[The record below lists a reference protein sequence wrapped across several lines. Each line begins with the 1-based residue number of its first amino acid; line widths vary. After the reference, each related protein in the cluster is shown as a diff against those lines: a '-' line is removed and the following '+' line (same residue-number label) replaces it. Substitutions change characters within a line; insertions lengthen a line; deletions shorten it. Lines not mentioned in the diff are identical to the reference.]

1 MRILVQVSALVLGEW
16 LLVTPPGNDIT
27 RPQNEWHQE
36 QSFDTLEQ
44 CVSYRERQADEL
56 IKKMGENGTIP
67 EGSPDYKIYE
77 PAATRYL
84 LGKCILTEKVP

>member
-56 IKKMGENGTIP
+56 IKRMETIP

-84 LGKCILTEKVP
+84 LGKCILTEKAPT